1 MKPTSQEQ
9 KCRRVLEP
17 RPQCLVLSMFG
28 AVSAVSHGNAMQIAN
43 LFVEVAGAAGR
54 SYGTLP
60 DQDRKH

>member
-1 MKPTSQEQ
+1 
-9 KCRRVLEP
+9 
-17 RPQCLVLSMFG
+17 MFG

-43 LFVEVAGAAGR
+43 LFAEVAGAAGR